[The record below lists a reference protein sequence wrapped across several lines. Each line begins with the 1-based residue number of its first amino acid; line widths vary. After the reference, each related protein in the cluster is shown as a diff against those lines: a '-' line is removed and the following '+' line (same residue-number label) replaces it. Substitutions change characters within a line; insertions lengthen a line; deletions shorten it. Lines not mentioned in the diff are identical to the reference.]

1 MDAPDPSAL
10 DPEESDHGIAGPL
23 ILGVPWPV
31 SHELVRAAARL
42 AAGLDLHLVCAYVD
56 PASYLTEWEPP
67 QTLTAA
73 SLDPAGNEEAA
84 YPASEVRAHLEGI
97 LGPGAGWSFRVI
109 NGDVSS
115 ALCRL
120 ADSIGASMFVVGGG
134 RAGILP
140 RITRALEGSVPVRL
154 TRIQDRPVVVV
165 PEHTVRSRE
174 TEPGETRSTPP
185 TVE

>member
-10 DPEESDHGIAGPL
+10 DPEVSDQRIAGPL

-31 SHELVRAAARL
+31 PHELVRTAARL
-42 AAGLDLHLVCAYVD
+42 AAGMDLHLVCAY
-56 PASYLTEWEPP
+56 
-67 QTLTAA
+67 
-73 SLDPAGNEEAA
+73 
-84 YPASEVRAHLEGI
+84 
-97 LGPGAGWSFRVI
+97 
-109 NGDVSS
+109 
-115 ALCRL
+115 
-120 ADSIGASMFVVGGG
+120 VGGG

-140 RITRALEGSVPVRL
+140 RITRALEGSVSVRL

-165 PEHTVRSRE
+165 PEHTVRPRE